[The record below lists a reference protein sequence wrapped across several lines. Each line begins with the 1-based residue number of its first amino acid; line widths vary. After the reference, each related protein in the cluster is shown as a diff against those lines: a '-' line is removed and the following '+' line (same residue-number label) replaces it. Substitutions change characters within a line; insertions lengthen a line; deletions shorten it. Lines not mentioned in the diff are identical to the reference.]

1 MHKVKGLAMHIE
13 QRVAGGLMSVLCLG
27 ILLGA
32 LILPS
37 RLGTERPSWR
47 RETCP
52 ARGRAAWC
60 ATSWWLTLRAASV
73 HRSGNPHQRKA
84 VRKTVYRPQLSH
96 IRAPTGTSRWRP
108 TGRPWFCAPH
118 LVSWGGLGLT
128 IPDMAVLGADLLLPA
143 LRATGVVALLPPHVR
158 PC

>member
-1 MHKVKGLAMHIE
+1 
-13 QRVAGGLMSVLCLG
+13 MSVLCLG

-37 RLGTERPSWR
+37 RLGTERPSWPAGNMSREGACSLVCHKLVAHPTR
-47 RETCP
+47 RQRSSIGEP
-52 ARGRAAWC
+52 PSAKGRSQNRLSTAALPYPSAHWHL
-60 ATSWWLTLRAASV
+60 SVAA
-73 HRSGNPHQRKA
+73 HRSP
-84 VRKTVYRPQLSH
+84 
-96 IRAPTGTSRWRP
+96 
-108 TGRPWFCAPH
+108 
-118 LVSWGGLGLT
+118 LVLCPSSGVMGYGLGLT